1 MINGTGRL
9 GHHCAVFSFQSFPG
23 TGLLQLINF
32 NIVTA
37 KQTVKLAVNWIYQV
51 LLSIGQM
58 WLHVFKVTGIKYGY
72 FLFLFL
78 IRSINWK
85 IIDKQMRK
93 KWHLSSLLQYMCYRQ
108 KKRVV

>member
-51 LLSIGQM
+51 QLSIEQM
-58 WLHVFKVTGIKYGY
+58 RLHVFKVTGIKYGY

-93 KWHLSSLLQYMCYRQ
+93 KWHLSSLLQYVIDR
-108 KKRVV
+108 KRE